1 MNMTLSELLVA
12 LSGNKNLFVKL
23 ADTTGEAIITFD
35 AGGYEAVESDLG
47 SRTVNSVEITSPT
60 IVTVT
65 IADA

>member
-1 MNMTLSELLVA
+1 MTLSDLLVA

-23 ADTTGEAIITFD
+23 VDSTGEAIITFD

-47 SRTVNSVEITSPT
+47 TRAVDSVDITSPT
-60 IVTVT
+60 MVTVA